1 MESLMNRF
9 IEYLSTER
17 NFSKHTIRN
26 YKADIQ
32 QFLSYLENKGLS
44 NDPAA
49 VSHIMAR
56 SFLSFLHKR
65 NKKSSISRKL
75 ASLRSFFKFLVETG
89 VVRTNPMDVIFTP
102 QKEKYIPTFL
112 TVDEINRLLDC
123 PDQSD
128 VLGLRDKA
136 ILEVFYSSGLR
147 LAELAYIDI
156 DDIDFGQG
164 WVKVMG
170 KGGKER
176 IVPVGG
182 PAISAVRR
190 YMERRAELKASDV
203 SGEGRA
209 LFLNHRGRRLSE
221 RGIDGIVRKYARK
234 CALFKNISPHSLRH
248 TFATHLLD
256 AGCDLRYVQEMLGHV
271 SLSTTQKYT
280 HVTMD
285 KLMEIYDKAHPRS

>member
-1 MESLMNRF
+1 MESLINRF

-26 YKADIQ
+26 YKTDIQ
-32 QFLSYLENKGLS
+32 QFFWYLEHNGLS
-44 NDPAA
+44 KDPAA

-56 SFLSFLHKR
+56 SFLSFLHKK

-75 ASLRSFFKFLVETG
+75 ASLRSFFKFLLEREM
-89 VVRTNPMDVIFTP
+89 VRTNPMDVIFTP
-102 QKEKYIPTFL
+102 RKEKYIPTFL
-112 TVDEINRLLDC
+112 TVDEIDRLLDC
-123 PDQSD
+123 PDQGD

-147 LAELAYIDI
+147 LAELAHVDI
-156 DDIDFGQG
+156 DSIDLGQG
-164 WVKVMG
+164 LVRVMG
-170 KGGKER
+170 KGSKER
-176 IVPVGG
+176 IVPVGR

-190 YMERRAELKASDV
+190 YIERRGELKAKNR
-203 SGEGRA
+203 SGEEKA

-221 RGIDGIVRKYARK
+221 RGIHGIVRKYARK

-256 AGCDLRYVQEMLGHV
+256 AGCGLRYVQEMLGHV

-280 HVTMD
+280 HVTVD
-285 KLMEIYDKAHPRS
+285 KLMEVYDKAHPRS